1 MARTYQSGP
10 SSCVLF
16 ASGDVFCGPSRL
28 GSAAGA
34 GGAAL
39 KCTSLVLAQSAPDA
53 SVLTRLKGPLKACVH
68 DGTAAADTLRFLDLE
83 KRRAGV
89 AYGEEK
95 LRVLVKAGCAV
106 TPIHADQSLH
116 S

>member
-1 MARTYQSGP
+1 MARTFRSGP
-10 SSCVLF
+10 SSGAVL
-16 ASGDVFCGPSRL
+16 SVRDRL
-28 GSAAGA
+28 GSAARA

-39 KCTSLVLAQSAPDA
+39 ECASLILAHAAPDTSVLA
-53 SVLTRLKGPLKACVH
+53 RFKGPLKACVH
-68 DGTAAADTLRFLDLE
+68 DGTATADTLRFLDLE

-89 AYGEEK
+89 SYGEEK